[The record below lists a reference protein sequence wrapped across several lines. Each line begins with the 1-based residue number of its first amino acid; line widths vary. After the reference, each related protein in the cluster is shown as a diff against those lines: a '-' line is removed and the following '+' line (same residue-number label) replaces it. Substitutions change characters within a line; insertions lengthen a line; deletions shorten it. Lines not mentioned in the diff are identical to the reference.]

1 MSKAPLVVADGQA
14 MFGTLCGLFS
24 AVTYTAANAC
34 LRSVTDC
41 DPIWVSA
48 VKAIPTLLMV
58 GPWLA
63 VQACRG
69 RQILPEFRVLLIL
82 AAGALIGQ
90 LIGNV
95 VFQWSL
101 GIVGLAIT
109 VPVTLGTMILGGA
122 LLGRT
127 LLHEP
132 LTLRMLASTLILIA
146 AIAVLSLG
154 AGDAHRSVVGSLAAP
169 DSFWWLIALGVAG
182 AVLCGLAYSILGVV
196 IRYGVKGRASLA
208 VTLFTVS
215 LLGVVSLGGWSFA
228 RIGWQGMRD
237 TAPDDLAM
245 MAWAGIFN
253 AVAFLALTKA
263 LQVATLVYVNALNA
277 TQATMAAIA
286 GVLLFQEALSGEL
299 ALGVLLTIGGL
310 LLMKPGR
317 RTTPPVAPP
326 SPPGEFSGEHVA
338 LAPRVAPPSAPGEK
352 PGETSAGGNSQLPCP
367 RR

>member
-1 MSKAPLVVADGQA
+1 MHDDGQPPHLPA
-14 MFGTLCGLFS
+14 CSSPAPHAVFGTLCGLFS

-34 LRSVTDC
+34 LRSVSDC

-48 VKAIPTLLMV
+48 VKAVPTLLMV
-58 GPWLA
+58 APWLA

-69 RQILPEFRVLLIL
+69 RKLLPEFRVLALL
-82 AAGALIGQ
+82 AVGALIGQ

-101 GIVGLAIT
+101 GVVGLAIT

-132 LTLRMLASTLILIA
+132 LTVRMLASILTLIA

-154 AGDAHRSVVGSLAAP
+154 AGDAYQSVTGSLTTQGGR
-169 DSFWWLIALGVAG
+169 WWLIALGVGG
-182 AVLCGLAYSILGVV
+182 AMLCGLAYSILGVV

-208 VTLFTVS
+208 ITLFTVS
-215 LLGVVSLGGWSFA
+215 LLGVFSLGGWSFW

-237 TAPDDLAM
+237 TTPDNLAM
-245 MAWAGIFN
+245 MTWAGIFN

-263 LQVATLVYVNALNA
+263 LQLANLAYVNALNA
-277 TQATMAAIA
+277 TQATMAAVA
-286 GVLLFQEALSGEL
+286 GILLFQEALSGEL
-299 ALGVLLTIGGL
+299 FFGTLLTIAGL
-310 LLMKPGR
+310 LMMKPAR
-317 RTTPPVAPP
+317 RAAPP
-326 SPPGEFSGEHVA
+326 LHQPSP
-338 LAPRVAPPSAPGEK
+338 
-352 PGETSAGGNSQLPCP
+352 GGPQGDRSP
-367 RR
+367 